1 MKQKLPQSKILAIA
15 LLFVTSL
22 FYSQTIDYAPV
33 QELARIPNP
42 EINEISGVASSYH
55 NPGTFWVH
63 NDSGDTPRIFLVDQ
77 AGNTLTQG
85 TITGAS
91 ANDWEDIVS
100 FQLNG
105 TNYLIIAD
113 IGDNASTRTQ
123 YSLYIIEETN
133 YNSSGPNPS
142 SYAIQRRINFTYDT
156 GPQNCESL
164 AVDVESGKIILV
176 SKTSYGGSQKI
187 RYVHELPLSVDSGTV
202 TLVAQ
207 KIQEFGTIAEA
218 TTGMDI
224 SNNGKYAII
233 HTVLDGN
240 FEFTRNQGETWAA
253 AFTKEPRRI
262 GIPEDRGFEAICYG
276 TNGIDLYLMKE
287 GLNSPILFY
296 KGTVNNTIVNVSA
309 VELTPNKATIN
320 ITKTLKLVAAI
331 TPSNA
336 TNKKLTWSSSDAAV
350 ATVDGT
356 GLVTAIS
363 IGTAIITA
371 TSEDGGKTNTAEI
384 TVTSP
389 TTLLTLQAEDAVYS
403 GAVVAAN
410 QSGYNGTGFV
420 DFVNA
425 TGDFIKWTV
434 TVPTAG
440 NYELSFR
447 YGLGNTARPL
457 QLKVNGTIVVASLP
471 FPSTTLWSNW
481 QYVTSIQALNAGVNE
496 IQLTTIGSNGGNI
509 DELQITNVPA
519 LGINTITEIQKE
531 KAIDIYPNPYKEGVL
546 TLKLEGFESEEKIN
560 VRIISLLGQTI
571 HQEEITNPSIVE
583 LDISEKL
590 KESIYLVSI
599 ETQNFQIVKK
609 LSVR

>member
-1 MKQKLPQSKILAIA
+1 MNKKIFKAI
-15 LLFVTSL
+15 LLTIGFLFTSSL
-22 FYSQTIDYAPV
+22 FYSQTIDYSPV
-33 QELARIPNP
+33 QELARISNP
-42 EINEISGVASSYH
+42 EINEISGVASSYN

-63 NDSGDTPRIFLVDQ
+63 NDSGDSPRIFLVDKS
-77 AGNTLTQG
+77 GNTLTVG
-85 TITGAS
+85 AIANAS
-91 ANDWEDIVS
+91 ANDWEDIAS

-105 TNYLIIAD
+105 ISYLIIAD
-113 IGDNASTRTQ
+113 IGDNASARSQ
-123 YSLYIIEETN
+123 YSLYIIEEPK
-133 YNSSGPNPS
+133 PNPDGSYPS
-142 SYAIQRRINFTYDT
+142 SFPIQRRINFTYDT
-156 GPQNCESL
+156 GAQNCESL
-164 AVDVESGKIILV
+164 AVDVQSGKILLV
-176 SKTSYGGSQKI
+176 SKTSYGGTQKI
-187 RYVHELPLSVDSGTV
+187 RYVHQLPLSVAAGTG
-202 TLVAQ
+202 TEVAQ

-224 SNNGKYAII
+224 SNDGRYAII

-240 FEFTRNQGETWAA
+240 FEFTRNQNETWAE
-253 AFTKEPRRI
+253 AFVKEPRRI
-262 GIPEDRGFEAICYG
+262 GIPEERGYEAVCYG

-296 KGTVNNTIVNVSA
+296 KGTVNNSVVNVSSL
-309 VELTPNKATIN
+309 ELTPNKTIIYSN
-320 ITKTLKLVAAI
+320 RTLKLAATI

-336 TNKKLTWSSSDAAV
+336 TNKKLTWSSSDPAI
-350 ATVDGT
+350 ATVDAT
-356 GLVTAIS
+356 GLVTGIS

-425 TGDFIKWTV
+425 TGDYIRWTV

-481 QYVTSIQALNAGVNE
+481 QNVISIQALNAGVNE

-509 DELQITNVPA
+509 DQLQVTNA
-519 LGINTITEIQKE
+519 ANLGTNQSESFQK
-531 KAIDIYPNPYKEGVL
+531 KTVNLYPNPYKSGL
-546 TLKLEGFESEEKIN
+546 LSLDIIGFESSKSVQLKIIN
-560 VRIISLLGQTI
+560 VLGQLI
-571 HQEEITNPSIVE
+571 HQEILTDTTHKE
-583 LDISEKL
+583 LNLSGRLNETVYFI
-590 KESIYLVSI
+590 SI
-599 ETQNFQIVKK
+599 EDGENKLVKK
-609 LSVR
+609 LIIQ